1 MASTVRD
8 LQDLIVLLEEHPEWR
23 AQMRRLVLTDDV
35 LALPS
40 IVEEIA
46 AEVRALAEAQRRTEE
61 RLEALAEAQRRTEER
76 MGELA
81 AAIHTLVETQ
91 KRTEETLRRMG
102 SDLGK
107 LKGDA
112 LERRYRE
119 RAPYLF
125 ARVLRRPRLVP
136 LEELD
141 DRLAEAVERG
151 ALTEEDLLDVLAADA
166 VVRGFHRQQDRV
178 IYVVAEVSWVV
189 DTDDVRRAIRR
200 AAHMEKAG
208 YPAVP
213 VVAGFA
219 ISESALRMVRELNV
233 QFLEGDAEL
242 SKIYPPEYE
251 V

>member
-1 MASTVRD
+1 MAFTVRD

-102 SDLGK
+102 NDLGK
-107 LKGDA
+107 SKGDA

-151 ALTEEDLLDVLAADA
+151 VLTEEDLLDVLAADA
-166 VVRGFHRQQDRV
+166 VVRGFHASRTGSSTWWRRSPG
-178 IYVVAEVSWVV
+178 SWIPTTSVGPFAGQRIWKRP
-189 DTDDVRRAIRR
+189 DTLLFPWWPGSPSVRAR
-200 AAHMEKAG
+200 
-208 YPAVP
+208 
-213 VVAGFA
+213 
-219 ISESALRMVRELNV
+219 SEWCGN
-233 QFLEGDAEL
+233 
-242 SKIYPPEYE
+242 
-251 V
+251 